1 MVIKYTLLFLLW
13 TLAQLPF
20 ALCHYVGRGLG
31 WLLWRLDR
39 RGRQVALI
47 NLTRCYPFWD
57 EAQHQ
62 SVARHS
68 FFQAGQTLAESAYI
82 WQNPPAKTLSRVVA
96 VEGQAEL
103 ETALK
108 ERNGAIVAGPHLG
121 NWEVLGL
128 YLGQH
133 FPSIA
138 MFRPPNQAFLT
149 DLMQKGRQASGSVLV
164 PANQSGVRQMVRH
177 LKKQHG
183 VAGILPDQ
191 DPASGEGAFAPF
203 FGVQTYTMTLV
214 SRLAS
219 RLDLPVFLGYA
230 ERLASGQ
237 FKIHFIRL
245 DEQVA
250 DKNIEV
256 ALTTLNSAIEAE
268 IRRLPEQ
275 YLWMYKRF
283 KSRPAGEARFYP

>member
-1 MVIKYTLLFLLW
+1 MVIKYALLFLLW
-13 TLAQLPF
+13 MLARLPF
-20 ALCHYVGRGLG
+20 GLCRRVGSGLG
-31 WLLWRLDR
+31 WLLWWLDR

-47 NLTRCYPFWD
+47 NLTHCFPAWS
-57 EAQHQ
+57 EAQRQ
-62 SVARHS
+62 STARQCFS
-68 FFQAGQTLAESAYI
+68 QTGQTLAESAYI
-82 WQNPPAKTLSRVVA
+82 WQNPPDHTLSRVVA

-103 ETALK
+103 EVALA

-138 MFRPPNQAFLT
+138 MFRPPNQAYLT
-149 DLMQKGRQASGSVLV
+149 DLMQKGRQASGSILV
-164 PANQSGVRQMVRH
+164 PANQYGVRQMVRH
-177 LKKQHG
+177 LKKEQG

-191 DPASGEGAFAPF
+191 DPAAGEGAFAPF
-203 FGVQTYTMTLV
+203 FGIQAYTMTLV
-214 SRLAS
+214 SRLSS
-219 RLDLPVFLGYA
+219 RLDVPVFLGYA
-230 ERLASGQ
+230 ERLAGGK

-250 DKNIEV
+250 DKETEL
-256 ALTTLNSAIEAE
+256 ALTTLNSAIETE
-268 IRRLPEQ
+268 VSRLPEQ

-283 KSRPAGEARFYP
+283 KTRPAGEPRFYP